1 MALNLYVIMIVKSVN
16 ISFELISILHSEI
29 LDSSTKFI
37 SMKILERLIVYVDVS
52 EHKSLKQSELNY

>member
-1 MALNLYVIMIVKSVN
+1 MIVKSVN
-16 ISFELISILHSEI
+16 ISLELISILHSEI

-52 EHKSLKQSELNY
+52 EDKSLKQSKLNY